1 MYHGTKIL
9 TESISSAQ
17 QGHIMHCH
25 PLLLFWWTDLI
36 RISLENC
43 NLRGRIL
50 KVRITSLWSCGLQ
63 GHTEGQGITAW
74 AHIPSSNSLKID
86 CSNSRECNLVC
97 TLFLLLVLRI
107 NICAKSST
115 VKRSRVTFC
124 LGKTHKLVALALRVE
139 NSSAISLIF
148 DSLSCAGQHLF
159 KDVNLDK
166 DIRQTLLSFSC
177 AG

>member
-1 MYHGTKIL
+1 MKSKNYRL
-9 TESISSAQ
+9 ISLCIMEPKFSRRAFLQ

-25 PLLLFWWTDLI
+25 CSSSDEQTLFGSHWKTA
-36 RISLENC
+36 NFVA
-43 NLRGRIL
+43 NGHIL
-50 KVRITSLWSCGLQ
+50 KVRITSLWSCRLQ

-74 AHIPSSNSLKID
+74 THIPTSNSLKID

-107 NICAKSST
+107 LINAKSST

-139 NSSAISLIF
+139 NSSAIF
-148 DSLSCAGQHLF
+148 LF
-159 KDVNLDK
+159 LDA
-166 DIRQTLLSFSC
+166 FSC